1 MADMTWQTSIA
12 EVQTDDVVIRGHRL
26 NDLIGKVSYTDMAF
40 LLVRGDLPAENESKM
55 LEAVMVSLVD
65 HGISPSSI
73 VARSLASCG
82 TPIQASIAG
91 AMLSIA
97 DWHGGSG
104 EDLARVLAET
114 VERRESF
121 AEDGAE
127 WPAGLSEGCDHIIA
141 ERKARREQ
149 IPGYGHPQHVE
160 GDPRATKLLALAREL
175 GVDGRHCELLFLL
188 GERLEAATGKEVLRA
203 PNITGA
209 LAAILLDLGFPWQ
222 SLRGFV
228 IASRS
233 LGLTAHIVEELE
245 QGNRWRHSPA
255 EDVEYTGPKPD

>member
-1 MADMTWQTSIA
+1 MADMTWTTSIA
-12 EVQTDDVVIRGHRL
+12 EVQTDDVIIRGHRL
-26 NDLIGKVSYTDMAF
+26 NDLIGAVSYTDMAF
-40 LLVRGDLPAENESKM
+40 LLLRGDLPKAQESSM
-55 LEAVMVSLVD
+55 LDAIMVSVID
-65 HGISPSSI
+65 HGISPTSI
-73 VARSLASCG
+73 IARTLTSCG
-82 TPIQASIAG
+82 TPMQASLAG

-104 EDLARVLAET
+104 EELARLLTETAEKRGGT
-114 VERRESF
+114 EPE
-121 AEDGAE
+121 GAG
-127 WPAGLSEGCDHIIA
+127 PSGGLEQACDHLIA
-141 ERKARREQ
+141 ERKRQKAQ

-160 GDPRATKLLALAREL
+160 GDPRATRLLDLAREL
-175 GVDGRHCELLFLL
+175 DVYGPYSELLGLL
-188 GERLEAATGKEVLRA
+188 GERLALATGREVLRA

-209 LAAILLDLGFPWQ
+209 MASILLDLGFPWQ

-255 EDVEYTGPKPD
+255 SDIEYTGPQPQ

>member
-1 MADMTWQTSIA
+1 MADMTWTTSIA
-12 EVQTDDVVIRGHRL
+12 EVRTDDVIIRGHRL
-26 NDLIGKVSYTDMAF
+26 NELIGSVSYTDMAF
-40 LLVRGDLPAENESKM
+40 LLLRGQLPSPQEGRM
-55 LEAVMVSLVD
+55 LDALMVSVID

-73 VARSLASCG
+73 VARTLASCG
-82 TPIQASIAG
+82 TPIQASLSG

-97 DWHGGSG
+97 DWHGGSA
-104 EDLARVLAET
+104 EELARL
-114 VERRESF
+114 
-121 AEDGAE
+121 
-127 WPAGLSEGCDHIIA
+127 LSETAAELPADADRSVREERCDA
-141 ERKARREQ
+141 LVQDRKRQRAQ

-160 GDPRATKLLALAREL
+160 GDPRARRLLDLAEEL
-175 GVDGRHCELLFLL
+175 GVHGTNCELLELL
-188 GERLEAATGKEVLRA
+188 GERLSLATGKEVLRA

-209 LAAILLDLGFPWQ
+209 MAGILLDLGFPWQ

-255 EDVEYTGPKPD
+255 SDINYTGPLPDGQ